1 MTKSALIA
9 LVSMAITCPAGAQV
23 SFTRILEGEI
33 AQDTGPSIGC
43 AWGDYDNDGY
53 PDLVVADAFGAFN
66 RLYHNN
72 GDGTFSRVTEG
83 PIVNDPNDSD
93 APVWADYD
101 NDGDLDLFVAN
112 YSDPPQDGF
121 YRNDGNGLFTKVT
134 EGAWVTDSGCRV
146 ERRLG

>member
-9 LVSMAITCPAGAQV
+9 LVSMAIICPAGAQV

-33 AQDTGPSIGC
+33 AKDTGPSMGC

-83 PIVNDPNDSD
+83 PIVNDP
-93 APVWADYD
+93 WR
-101 NDGDLDLFVAN
+101 F
-112 YSDPPQDGF
+112 
-121 YRNDGNGLFTKVT
+121 
-134 EGAWVTDSGCRV
+134 GCRGLGRLRQ
-146 ERRLG
+146 RRRSRSVRGQLNPPRMASTATRVTGSSRRSRKALG